1 MESLEDELGYQI
13 EKSKTVKLS
22 LQSNYSIID
31 ALDRQLYDLFLQMK
45 SKFNKYAPI
54 NKDKKVMIVISQTVQ
69 ALVDKFMRDNKL
81 DSNLDLVK
89 LQKALQQVLQLWIK
103 SHSVKY
109 MINSNPLNID
119 SDFAY
124 DIPSE

>member
-89 LQKALQQVLQLWIK
+89 LQKALQ
-103 SHSVKY
+103 
-109 MINSNPLNID
+109 
-119 SDFAY
+119 
-124 DIPSE
+124 